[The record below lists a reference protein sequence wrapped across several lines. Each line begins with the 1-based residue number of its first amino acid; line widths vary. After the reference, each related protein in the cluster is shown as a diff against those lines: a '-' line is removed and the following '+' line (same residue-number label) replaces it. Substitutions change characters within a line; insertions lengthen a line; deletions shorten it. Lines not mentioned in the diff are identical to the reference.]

1 MPIRPHFAP
10 CFVKI
15 FAADKQP
22 ALPTTTV
29 DPEPDHCPTLRTSGE
44 ASWRLPRCATT
55 IIFVLLGTLLVSRSA
70 FAEAQRIVSVAGAIT
85 EIVYAL
91 GSESRLAGVDTTSF
105 YPPEARRLPQVGY
118 QRALSAEG
126 ILSLT
131 PDLVLATDGAGPPAI
146 LEQIR
151 AAGVAIRIIPNEWSA
166 DGIVQKVRSVAE
178 ALDQSADGERLAVTI
193 RAELDNTLRL
203 TNLVQNRPRVLFLMS
218 AGRGAPLASGYGTAA
233 DAMIQWA
240 GGRNA
245 VSEFEGYKPLS
256 AEALTAAAPDVLL
269 LPDHALE
276 ALGGETGL
284 SRIPGLTLTPAWRQ
298 QRIIRMDGLLL
309 LGFGPRTATAV
320 TTLARR
326 LHPDLVTVEASVGR

>member
-1 MPIRPHFAP
+1 MMPNKNWMMLLIVALTWTD
-10 CFVKI
+10 
-15 FAADKQP
+15 AA
-22 ALPTTTV
+22 L
-29 DPEPDHCPTLRTSGE
+29 
-44 ASWRLPRCATT
+44 
-55 IIFVLLGTLLVSRSA
+55 
-70 FAEAQRIVSVAGAIT
+70 AEAQRIVSVAGAIT
-85 EIVYAL
+85 EIIYAL

-105 YPPEARRLPQVGY
+105 YPPEARQLPQVGY
-118 QRALSAEG
+118 QRTLSAEG

-131 PDLVLATDGAGPPAI
+131 PDLLLATDGAGPPAV

-151 AAGVAIRIIPNEWSA
+151 AAGVAIRIVPNEWSA

-178 ALDQSADGERLAVTI
+178 ALDQSADGERLATRL
-193 RAELDNTLRL
+193 RAELENTLRL
-203 TNLVQNRPRVLFLMS
+203 TNLVQTRPRVLFLMS
-218 AGRGAPLASGYGTAA
+218 AGRGAPLASGTGTAA

-245 VSEFEGYKPLS
+245 LNEFEGYKPLS
-256 AEALTAAAPDVLL
+256 AEALTAATPDVLL

-284 SRIPGLTLTPAWRQ
+284 SRIAGLTLTPAWRQ

-326 LHPDLVTVEASVGR
+326 LHPELATAEASLGR

>member
-1 MPIRPHFAP
+1 MMPNKNWMLLLIVALTWTD
-10 CFVKI
+10 
-15 FAADKQP
+15 AA
-22 ALPTTTV
+22 L
-29 DPEPDHCPTLRTSGE
+29 
-44 ASWRLPRCATT
+44 
-55 IIFVLLGTLLVSRSA
+55 
-70 FAEAQRIVSVAGAIT
+70 AEAQRIVSVAGAIT
-85 EIVYAL
+85 EIIYAL

-105 YPPEARRLPQVGY
+105 YPQEARQLPQVGY
-118 QRALSAEG
+118 QRTLSAEG

-131 PDLVLATDGAGPPAI
+131 PDLLLATDGAGPPAV

-151 AAGVAIRIIPNEWSA
+151 AAGVAIRIVPNEWSA

-178 ALDQSADGERLAVTI
+178 ALDQSADGERLATRL

-203 TNLVQNRPRVLFLMS
+203 TNLVQTRPRVLFLMS
-218 AGRGAPLASGYGTAA
+218 AGRGTPLASGTGTAA

-245 VSEFEGYKPLS
+245 LNEFEGYKPLS

-269 LPDHALE
+269 LPDQALE
-276 ALGGETGL
+276 ALGGEVGL
-284 SRIPGLTLTPAWRQ
+284 IRIPGLTLTPAWRQ

-326 LHPDLVTVEASVGR
+326 LHPDLATAEASLGR

>member
-1 MPIRPHFAP
+1 MPIRPHFASR
-10 CFVKI
+10 FVKAI
-15 FAADKQP
+15 
-22 ALPTTTV
+22 
-29 DPEPDHCPTLRTSGE
+29 
-44 ASWRLPRCATT
+44 ATAHM
-55 IIFVLLGTLLVSRSA
+55 ILLLLGMLLVGRSA
-70 FAEAQRIVSVAGAIT
+70 SAENYQRIVSVAGAIT
-85 EIVYAL
+85 EIIYAL

-105 YPPEARRLPQVGY
+105 YPPEARQLPQVGY
-118 QRALSAEG
+118 QRTLSAEG

-131 PDLVLATDGAGPPAI
+131 PDLLLATDGAGPPAV
-146 LEQIR
+146 LEQIK
-151 AAGVAIRIIPNEWSA
+151 AAGVAIRIVPNEWSA

-178 ALDQSADGERLAVTI
+178 ALDQSADGERLATRL
-193 RAELDNTLRL
+193 RAELENTLRL
-203 TNLVQNRPRVLFLMS
+203 TNLVQTRPRVLFLMS
-218 AGRGAPLASGYGTAA
+218 AGRGAPLASGTGTAA

-245 VSEFEGYKPLS
+245 LNEFEGYKPLS

-276 ALGGETGL
+276 VLGGETGL
-284 SRIPGLTLTPAWRQ
+284 SRIAGLTLTPAWRQ

-326 LHPDLVTVEASVGR
+326 LHPDLATAEASLGR